1 MNREYKYSYNIRPE
15 TDEQAFADVFKT
27 IESKL
32 NGLKKEKLLIDVDGT
47 LIQIYYLNNDEIVVY
62 DDYDV
67 DAVYV
72 NSNVELDDVL
82 GLKSI
87 W

>member
-1 MNREYKYSYNIRPE
+1 MNTEYKYSYNVRPE
-15 TDEQAFADVFKT
+15 TDEKAFFETCKI
-27 IESKL
+27 IENRL
-32 NGLKKEKLLIDVDGT
+32 HGLKKEKLLIDVDGT
-47 LIQIYYLNNDEIVVY
+47 LIQIYYLKDKKIAVY

-72 NSNVELDDVL
+72 DSDVQLEDVL